1 MQHQLSCEQVTAL
14 LTFYAEG
21 TLSHKL
27 AKYVEKHLQNCP
39 ECSEKFA
46 KLKNLVNKFSGV
58 VEPEPETNY
67 NTSQYEDFKSNL
79 SAYIDNELDFED
91 NIKIKKIVISN
102 PLARQDL
109 ENTYSF
115 KRMLHGAFE
124 RTKNDMKTDY
134 SKTIVH
140 QIRSESDTQF
150 IQERFFQLTAVFL
163 VMIFCILSGIIA
175 FLYL

>member
-21 TLSHKL
+21 TLSNKL
-27 AKYVEKHLQNCP
+27 AKYVEEHLKNCP
-39 ECSEKFA
+39 ECLDKLT
-46 KLKNLVNKFSGV
+46 KLKNFASKYSGV
-58 VEPEPETNY
+58 ELPEPENNY
-67 NTSQYEDFKSNL
+67 NTAQYADFKSNL

-124 RTKNDMKTDY
+124 RTKNDIKTDY
-134 SKTIVH
+134 SKAIVH
-140 QIRSESDTQF
+140 KIQSENDTQF
-150 IQERFFQLTAVFL
+150 IQERFFQLTAAFL
-163 VMIFCILSGIIA
+163 LMIFCILSGIIA

>member
-1 MQHQLSCEQVTAL
+1 MKHQLSCDQVTAL
-14 LTFYAEG
+14 LSFYAEG
-21 TLSHKL
+21 TLSCKL
-27 AKYVEKHLQNCP
+27 AKCVEEHLKNCP
-39 ECSEKFA
+39 ECMEKLTR
-46 KLKNLVNKFSGV
+46 LKNYVNKLSGV
-58 VEPEPETNY
+58 VETEPEINY

-134 SKTIVH
+134 SKTVVH
-140 QIRSESDTQF
+140 KIQSENDTQF
-150 IQERFFQLTAVFL
+150 IQERFFQLTAAFL
-163 VMIFCILSGIIA
+163 AMIFCILSGIIF
-175 FLYL
+175 FLYF